1 MKAIELLPKY
11 YDRKD
16 VKTKNV
22 EMQSAITE
30 LLKSGLLSEKETKEL
45 QIFDITICADS
56 YSRNYEIRRVNELIK
71 FVECRKDIKKEG
83 KE

>member
-1 MKAIELLPKY
+1 MKAIELLPKF

-16 VKTKNV
+16 IKAKNV

-30 LLKSGLLSEKETKEL
+30 LLKSGLLSEKEAEEL

-56 YSRNYEIRRVNELIK
+56 YSRNYEIRRVNELIE
-71 FVECRKDIKKEG
+71 FVECRRG
-83 KE
+83 VQ

>member
-1 MKAIELLPKY
+1 MKAIELLPKF

-16 VKTKNV
+16 IKAKNA

-30 LLKSGLLSEKETKEL
+30 LLKSGLLSKKETEEV

-56 YSRNYEIRRVNELIK
+56 YSRNYEIRRVNELIE
-71 FVECRKDIKKEG
+71 FVECRRG
-83 KE
+83 ARW

>member
-1 MKAIELLPKY
+1 MKTIELLPKFY
-11 YDRKD
+11 ERKD
-16 VKTKNV
+16 IKAKNI

-56 YSRNYEIRRVNELIK
+56 YSRNYEIRRVNELIE
-71 FVECRKDIKKEG
+71 FVECRRGIK
-83 KE
+83 